1 MKGNNEIINKLKY
14 QLNSMLL
21 QALGYEISGNGCV
34 VDQDS
39 LSKISYR
46 NRILKCSD
54 NGSYVPLHS
63 RDMLFDP
70 ITNRGLAEQLF
81 MAFMHKE
88 DVDNGIYMHMYYTMS
103 DTGNTSR
110 MFVEAILENSTGER
124 FIQRSGCYT
133 SPTYCY
139 LDLILRIYNNGI
151 NNDFEEIIH
160 RLEEYLKDDLQ

>member
-1 MKGNNEIINKLKY
+1 MKDNNNVFNILKGK
-14 QLNSMLL
+14 LNSMLL
-21 QALGYEISGNGCV
+21 MALGYEVDYNGTV
-34 VDQDS
+34 RDQDTG
-39 LSKISYR
+39 IRIFFR
-46 NRILKCSD
+46 NKILKCSTD
-54 NGSYVPLHS
+54 GSYIPLHS

-81 MAFMHKE
+81 MVFMHKE

-103 DTGNTSR
+103 DTGNTNR